1 MYKSIVKTVYKVS
14 DFISWQ
20 RNGSLILS
28 PSFQRRSV
36 WPKAGKSFLIDTI
49 VRGIPIP
56 IIFLRERMDLK
67 TLEPKREV
75 VDGQQRLRTLFS
87 YIDAKL
93 ITNYDLNRD
102 AFTVKKSHN
111 PEIAD
116 LRFDQLNSKFQTRI
130 LNYEF
135 SVHVLPSDTED
146 REILQIF
153 ARMNAT
159 GIKLN
164 KQELR
169 NAEFIGEFKRSMY
182 DLAYEQLN
190 RWRDWG
196 IFSENDIA
204 RMLEVE
210 ETSDFIRMMFDGLQ
224 GKSQPAM
231 DSMYRKYED
240 SYPLEPETSR
250 RFRLV
255 MDKIGETIGD
265 NLRSTQ
271 FSRKVLFHTLFTFY
285 YDLMFGLKG
294 PLDKRKPIQIS
305 SNIVKTVLKASNQIQ
320 QKRVSPELEKV
331 LRGGTG
337 NLESRKIRLEFLRKA
352 YKSV

>member
-49 VRGIPIP
+49 VKGIPIP
-56 IIFLRERMDLK
+56 IIFLREQMDLK
-67 TLEPKREV
+67 SLEPKREV

-87 YIDAKL
+87 YIDPKL
-93 ITNYDLNRD
+93 IKNYDLNRD

-111 PEIAD
+111 QDIAD
-116 LRFDQLNSKFQTRI
+116 LRFDQLDPKLQARI

-135 SVHVLPSDTED
+135 SVHVLSSDTED

-210 ETSDFIRMMFDGLQ
+210 ETSDLIRMMIDGLQ
-224 GKSQPAM
+224 GKSQPAIN
-231 DSMYRKYED
+231 SMYRKYED
-240 SYPLEPETSR
+240 SYPLEAETSR
-250 RFRLV
+250 RFRSV
-255 MDKIGETIGD
+255 MDKIEETIGD
-265 NLRSTQ
+265 KLKSLEY
-271 FSRKVLFHTLFTFY
+271 SRKALFHTLFTFY
-285 YDLMFGLKG
+285 YDLMFGVKSSLE
-294 PLDKRKPIQIS
+294 KRKPNLVPP
-305 SNIVKTVLKASNQIQ
+305 NIVKVVVQSSNQIQ
-320 QKRVSPELEKV
+320 KKEISPELEKV

-337 NLESRKIRLEFLRKA
+337 NLESRKTRLEFMRKV
-352 YKSV
+352 YKSA